1 MGELS
6 DDLKIMHPTLQDY
19 TDLDHGTEGNE
30 VQNSDTIHAAYEEHE
45 MDEEMSNFES
55 TQSQVEE
62 TKEEFERMDTDK
74 TPVFSFSET
83 YGTRETPETD
93 NSFHADMSD
102 SDSPI
107 SVSQLCVSKCE

>member
-30 VQNSDTIHAAYEEHE
+30 VQNSDTIHDAFMEHE
-45 MDEEMSNFES
+45 MDEESANYKS
-55 TQSQVEE
+55 TAPQVEE
-62 TKEEFERMDTDK
+62 TKKEFERMDTDK

-93 NSFHADMSD
+93 NTYHADMSD

>member
-1 MGELS
+1 
-6 DDLKIMHPTLQDY
+6 
-19 TDLDHGTEGNE
+19 
-30 VQNSDTIHAAYEEHE
+30 
-45 MDEEMSNFES
+45 MDEEIANYES
-55 TQSQVEE
+55 TQPQVEE

-107 SVSQLCVSKCE
+107 SVSQLCVSKYE

>member
-1 MGELS
+1 MDE
-6 DDLKIMHPTLQDY
+6 PTLQNY

-30 VQNSDTIHAAYEEHE
+30 VQNSDTIHDAYEEHE
-45 MDEEMSNFES
+45 MDEEFANYES
-55 TQSQVEE
+55 THPQVEE
-62 TKEEFERMDTDK
+62 TKKEFERMDTDK

-93 NSFHADMSD
+93 NTYHADMND

>member
-1 MGELS
+1 MNE
-6 DDLKIMHPTLQDY
+6 PTLHDY

-30 VQNSDTIHAAYEEHE
+30 VQNSDTIREAYEEHE
-45 MDEEMSNFES
+45 EDEEMSNERS
-55 TQSQVEE
+55 TEPQIME
-62 TKEEFERMDTDK
+62 TKKEFERMDTDK

>member
-1 MGELS
+1 MAE
-6 DDLKIMHPTLQDY
+6 PTLQDY
-19 TDLDHGTEGNE
+19 TNLEHGVAGNE
-30 VQNSDTIHAAYEEHE
+30 VENSDTIHEAYEEHE
-45 MDEEMSNFES
+45 EDEEMSNERS
-55 TQSQVEE
+55 TKPQIEE
-62 TKEEFERMDTDK
+62 TKEEFERMDTNK